1 MKNMYHPSGLAG
13 EPGVHQ
19 AWSGACDHVPFL
31 GQHTTWAQAYV
42 VCSRRAVLLRV
53 AVALTSRLLLC
64 RTSGCSR
71 SATPLPTLLRH
82 HTTWAQACDC
92 VFSSFSRLV
101 GWWRRFRVVGPLRL
115 VVPWFPVDSR
125 PTARWATFD
134 HAWRGSFSAAKKKI
148 YTGLVLSMYAH
159 VRPLYRTHPLTHLQT
174 VGSGA

>member
-1 MKNMYHPSGLAG
+1 MSYIYIYIYIYIYHFFIYIYIYLYVSPSAL
-13 EPGVHQ
+13 PGSLESTRPGRELVTTCRS
-19 AWSGACDHVPFL
+19 SGSTPR
-31 GQHTTWAQAYV
+31 GRKPYV

-92 VFSSFSRLV
+92 VFSSFSLLV
-101 GWWRRFRVVGPLRL
+101 GRWRRFRVVGPLRL

-125 PTARWATFD
+125 PR
-134 HAWRGSFSAAKKKI
+134 RGGPPSTTLGGAIF
-148 YTGLVLSMYAH
+148 
-159 VRPLYRTHPLTHLQT
+159 RPPQRINNR
-174 VGSGA
+174 

>member
-1 MKNMYHPSGLAG
+1 MSPAALHLGG
-13 EPGVHQ
+13 EPGVYQ
-19 AWSGACDHVPFL
+19 ALSEHCDHVPFL

-53 AVALTSRLLLC
+53 AVALSSRLLLC
-64 RTSGCSR
+64 RTLGCSR

-125 PTARWATFD
+125 PTARWATCG
-134 HAWRGSFSAAKKKI
+134 HAWWGYFRPQQTKQHNINKYVYI
-148 YTGLVLSMYAH
+148 YM
-159 VRPLYRTHPLTHLQT
+159 
-174 VGSGA
+174 